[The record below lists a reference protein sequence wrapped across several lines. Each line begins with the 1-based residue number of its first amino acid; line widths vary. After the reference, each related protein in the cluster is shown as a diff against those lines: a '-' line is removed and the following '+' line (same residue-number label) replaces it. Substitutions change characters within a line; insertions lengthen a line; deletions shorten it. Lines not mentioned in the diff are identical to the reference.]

1 MIKVIGTLSK
11 SQSYVLS
18 VGAFLE
24 TYISSIFYQFNYVVK
39 VPGDIVWERARNNGK
54 TLLDINSF
62 QTSTLKLK
70 YKFFRFLFT
79 RSLLRAT
86 LVIVPSQ
93 GLYELCRDWG
103 VPESR
108 LILIRNSVSVEKYSS
123 LIQNQIDFSILTI
136 CRLTSWKGVD
146 ELIRYCSVHNTKM
159 AVAGDGPE
167 RLHLESMSKT
177 LNSDVT
183 FFGDISQEAIIN
195 LMKRSK
201 IFVLNSYYEGLPHAL
216 VEARAAGLLS
226 VARANTG
233 SAEVITDDVDG
244 YLIRPDRSLEETLGL
259 ALATRPSSEFM
270 IEKAKLDSLKRF
282 NKSVNFPHI
291 FDSVL
296 RVEK

>member
-1 MIKVIGTLSK
+1 MLRGEGTVIILIDGRPSSLS
-11 SQSYVLS
+11 
-18 VGAFLE
+18 G
-24 TYISSIFYQFNYVVK
+24 
-39 VPGDIVWERARNNGK
+39 GNGK

-216 VEARAAGLLS
+216 VEARAANGAWS
-226 VARANTG
+226 RFSRSSKTARRGRN
-233 SAEVITDDVDG
+233 I
-244 YLIRPDRSLEETLGL
+244 L
-259 ALATRPSSEFM
+259 
-270 IEKAKLDSLKRF
+270 
-282 NKSVNFPHI
+282 
-291 FDSVL
+291 
-296 RVEK
+296 